1 MNLPSN
7 LISNLKAALSLA
19 VDCQPGGHL
28 MRILVVEDDP
38 VIADAVRVGLML
50 GGAIVDCVGTCAD
63 ALAAVSTTRFS
74 AIVLDIMLPDG
85 SGIDVLREIR
95 AGKETIPVLLL
106 TARDEIS
113 DRVSGLDAGADD
125 YLVKPFDLDE
135 LAARLRAITRRSDGR
150 TDSCLVHGAIRVDP
164 AEAAVTV
171 NGSPVPLSRREFAV
185 LVALMERPGVIRSR
199 SELEERLYGWDDD
212 VESNAVE
219 VHIHHLRN
227 KIGPETIETVRGL
240 GYRMRAI

>member
-1 MNLPSN
+1 
-7 LISNLKAALSLA
+7 
-19 VDCQPGGHL
+19 

-38 VIADAVRVGLML
+38 VIA
-50 GGAIVDCVGTCAD
+50 DCVGTCAD

-113 DRVSGLDAGADD
+113 DRVTGLDAGADD

-150 TDSCLVHGAIRVDP
+150 TDPCLVHGTIRVDP
-164 AEAAVTV
+164 AEASVTV
-171 NGSPVPLSRREFAV
+171 DGALVPLSRREFAV
-185 LVALMERPGVIRSR
+185 LAALMERPGVIRSR

-227 KIGPETIETVRGL
+227 KIGRETIETVRGL

>member
-1 MNLPSN
+1 
-7 LISNLKAALSLA
+7 
-19 VDCQPGGHL
+19 

-38 VIADAVRVGLML
+38 VIADAVRVGLTL

-113 DRVSGLDAGADD
+113 DRVTGLDAGADD

-150 TDSCLVHGAIRVDP
+150 TDPCLVHGTIRVDP
-164 AEAAVTV
+164 AEASVTV
-171 NGSPVPLSRREFAV
+171 DGALVPLSRREFAV
-185 LVALMERPGVIRSR
+185 LVALMERPGVVRSR

-227 KIGPETIETVRGL
+227 KIGRETIETVRGL

>member
-1 MNLPSN
+1 
-7 LISNLKAALSLA
+7 
-19 VDCQPGGHL
+19 

-38 VIADAVRVGLML
+38 IIADAVRVGLAL
-50 GGAIVDCVGTCAD
+50 GGASVDCVGTCAD
-63 ALAAVSTTRFS
+63 ALAAVSTTRFA

-85 SGIDVLREIR
+85 SGIDVLSEMR
-95 AGKETIPVLLL
+95 ARKETIPVLLL

-135 LAARLRAITRRSDGR
+135 LAARLRAITRRSEGR
-150 TDSCLVHGAIRVDP
+150 ADAFLVHGAIRVDP
-164 AEAAVTV
+164 TEASVTV
-171 NGSPVPLSRREFAV
+171 DGRLVQLSRREFAV
-185 LVALMERPGVIRSR
+185 LAALMERPRVVRSR
-199 SELEERLYGWDDD
+199 SDLEERLYGWDDD

-227 KIGPETIETVRGL
+227 KIGREAIETVRGL
-240 GYRMRAI
+240 GYRMRAV